1 MVEMLEILELEET
14 AAMVERDLVIQEPL
28 ELVEE
33 VEEVETAD
41 RAMIQEELV
50 E

>member
-1 MVEMLEILELEET
+1 MLEILELEET
-14 AAMVERDLVIQEPL
+14 VALVEQEAVMQEIL

-33 VEEVETAD
+33 VEEVETAQ